1 VHPLL
6 GRVFTEEE
14 DEKGV
19 RVAVLSYGL
28 WQRRF
33 GGSADVVGRS
43 ISLNDEPYE
52 VIGVL
57 PKAFYFLP
65 SRDIEV
71 WMPAS
76 FPPWMRRNFT
86 CHDANIVARLNPGIT
101 LDHARKSMAALSLE
115 VTAKDFRGPHT
126 VEIYPLR
133 DEMTGTMQ
141 MALVVLLCAA
151 GALLLIACVNLAN
164 LLMSRG
170 AARSRE
176 VAVRT
181 ALGAGR
187 GRLIAQ
193 FLVESLVLA
202 GLGGAA
208 GLVLAMPAMR
218 LLEALVPD
226 AMGAVRLSL
235 DWRVLAVAASAAISA
250 AVIFGI
256 APALRSSRATPQES
270 LLDGSRGSAGA
281 RSHWFQ
287 HALIV
292 LETSLAVILLTC
304 GGLLLQTF
312 EHLRNADLG
321 LRSAKLLTFETPLF
335 RYKDFDRRVA
345 FLNAEVEKVRAVP
358 GVVSAGSINLIPFT
372 NQASATFY
380 RVEGQPGEVV
390 ATQVALIR
398 NVSRDYF
405 STVGAQL
412 REGRSFSPSDQRSDS
427 PVAIVNQIF
436 ADRHFAG
443 RSPLGQRFKF
453 GNLGS
458 KGYWYTIVGVVKPM
472 RESGVLEEVKPSC
485 IVCTSNTTRSATS
498 TRVS

>member
-1 VHPLL
+1 MTWNWSVLGVHPLL

-86 CHDANIVARLNPGIT
+86 WHDANIVARLKPGIT

-115 VTAKDFRGPHT
+115 VTAKDFRGPHP

-133 DEMTGTMQ
+133 DEMTGKMQ

-164 LLMSRG
+164 LL
-170 AARSRE
+170 
-176 VAVRT
+176 
-181 ALGAGR
+181 
-187 GRLIAQ
+187 
-193 FLVESLVLA
+193 
-202 GLGGAA
+202 
-208 GLVLAMPAMR
+208 
-218 LLEALVPD
+218 EALVPD
-226 AMGAVRLSL
+226 AMGAARLSL

-250 AVIFGI
+250 AVILGI

-270 LLDGSRGSAGA
+270 LRDGSRGSAGA

-358 GVVSAGSINLIPFT
+358 GVVGAGSINLIPFT

-380 RVEGQPGEVV
+380 RLEGQPGEVV

-412 REGRSFSPSDQRSDS
+412 REGRSFSPADQRSDS
-427 PVAIVNQIF
+427 PVAVVNQVF
-436 ADRHFAG
+436 ADRHFTG

-453 GNLGS
+453 GSLGS